1 MSSYKYYITVLKKVS
16 FDEELF
22 QKEYEKACSVL
33 LGGELIRLKSW
44 RRMYVTR
51 NPHLESIST

>member
-1 MSSYKYYITVLKKVS
+1 MSTYKYYITVLKKVS

-33 LGGELIRLKSW
+33 LGGELIRLKRW

-51 NPHLESIST
+51 NPHLESI

>member
-22 QKEYEKACSVL
+22 QREYEKACSVL
-33 LGGELIRLKSW
+33 LGGELIRLKRW
-44 RRMYVTR
+44 RRVFVTT
-51 NPHLESIST
+51 NPHLESI

>member
-1 MSSYKYYITVLKKVS
+1 MSSYNYYITVLKKVS

-33 LGGELIRLKSW
+33 LGGELIRLKRW

-51 NPHLESIST
+51 NPHLESI

>member
-33 LGGELIRLKSW
+33 LGGELSRLKRW

-51 NPHLESIST
+51 NPNLESI